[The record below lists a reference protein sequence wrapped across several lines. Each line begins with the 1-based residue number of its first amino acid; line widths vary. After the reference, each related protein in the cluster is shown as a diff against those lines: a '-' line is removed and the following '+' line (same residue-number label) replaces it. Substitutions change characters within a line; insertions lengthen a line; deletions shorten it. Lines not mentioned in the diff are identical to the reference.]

1 MSASATICEGD
12 LAAAGAAGEGA
23 DAASARV
30 AAAAAARSIITRYFA
45 NAFVVAPGQTDSAVS
60 CDADFSAEGGL
71 CDTTKSRRM
80 RIAEFKL
87 ERYFARWEFVA
98 KLLLGSSDA
107 ESFGIDELLSL
118 ADEDSRT
125 LWREM
130 RLGYTES
137 PGHPLLRAA
146 IAELYEGICA
156 DDVLVFAGCEEAIFT
171 YANVALSAG
180 DHAVVMWPAYQSL
193 HEAARATG
201 ADVSL
206 LRLRY
211 DNKWALDVD
220 ELASLMIPTTATV
233 IFNVPHNP
241 TGSIPD
247 RAAFDAAVAV
257 CERTGARLFVDE
269 VYRFGELDE
278 AARLPAACEAS
289 PTAVSLGGVAK
300 PFGLAGL
307 RIGWTAT
314 KDLAMLSRLSKFKDY
329 LTICSS
335 GPSEV
340 LAIAGLRARDRLLA
354 RNREIAL
361 SNLALLDDLFK
372 RRADDL
378 EWIRPPSWPIAFPR
392 LRRSEPIEDFAAR
405 LVERTGVMIAP
416 ETVFD
421 HKGNHFRIGFGRRN
435 MPQAL
440 ERFEAF
446 LDA

>member
-1 MSASATICEGD
+1 
-12 LAAAGAAGEGA
+12 
-23 DAASARV
+23 
-30 AAAAAARSIITRYFA
+30 
-45 NAFVVAPGQTDSAVS
+45 
-60 CDADFSAEGGL
+60 
-71 CDTTKSRRM
+71 M

-107 ESFGIDELLSL
+107 EAFGIDELLSL
-118 ADEDSRT
+118 IDEDSRAM
-125 LWREM
+125 WRDM
-130 RLGYTES
+130 RLGYTEA
-137 PGHPLLRAA
+137 PGHPRLRAE
-146 IAELYEGICA
+146 IAKLYHGIDP
-156 DDVLVFAGCEEAIFT
+156 DDVLVFAGAEEAIFT
-171 YANVALSAG
+171 YANTALSAG

-211 DNKWALDVD
+211 EKAWALDID
-220 ELASLMIPTTATV
+220 ELESLVKPTTATV
-233 IFNVPHNP
+233 IFNAPHNP

-247 RAAFDAAVAV
+247 RKAFDAAVAL
-257 CERTGARLFVDE
+257 CERIGARLFVDE
-269 VYRFGELDE
+269 VYRYGEID
-278 AARLPAACEAS
+278 ASRRLPAACEAS
-289 PTAVSLGGVAK
+289 PTGVSLGGVAK

-307 RIGWTAT
+307 RIGWVAT
-314 KDLAMLSRLSKFKDY
+314 KDRAMLVRLAKFKDY

-335 GPSEV
+335 APSEL
-340 LAIAGLRARDRLLA
+340 LAIGGLRAHDRLLA

-378 EWIRPPSWPIAFPR
+378 EWSRPPSWPVGFPR
-392 LRRSEPIEDFAAR
+392 LRRSERIENFAAQ

-416 ETVFD
+416 GNIFD
-421 HKGNHFRIGFGRRN
+421 HEGNHFRIGFGRRN